1 MAEYYTDEQFLN
13 DLPLWGD
20 DEAQHILL
28 SVCEKHN
35 VPVEAITQLVAIQRE
50 RQNQEKA
57 RGINQAFEEVLGL
70 ID

>member
-1 MAEYYTDEQFLN
+1 MAEYYTDEQFLS

-20 DEAQHILL
+20 DEAQQILM
-28 SVCEKHN
+28 SVCEKYK

-70 ID
+70 LD